1 MGDLVLVCGRKM
13 GNHASVM
20 AGDNDAAT
28 AGGLFIV
35 NEVLGAE
42 TSFLTGRAKDFGIL
56 VGANAAYVDNG
67 VGREDV
73 LLVGLGQPTNV
84 KQ

>member
-1 MGDLVLVCGRKM
+1 
-13 GNHASVM
+13 M